1 METSNGTTPC
11 AKLCQNEGRLDVFF
25 YWNLQHQT
33 TMVQVLSRCCSMVCW
48 SQESLF
54 INIYKW
60 DIGYTLKII
69 WWGKKNPKFMPCS
82 ITSDAIPQVLP
93 LFWHQDN
100 FREEEVKLTTSC
112 FLYVPQLDKSRDLR
126 QCEKVHTSTKEINF
140 HSPDCLWL
148 YSSEWYEKSLGE
160 VIARPLQLKTHR

>member
-1 METSNGTTPC
+1 MEIWNGTTPC
-11 AKLCQNEGRLDVFF
+11 AKLCQAVAKNEGRLDVFF
-25 YWNLQHQT
+25 TKTSSTKLHW
-33 TMVQVLSRCCSMVCW
+33 SRCCPDVAPDVCW

-54 INIYKW
+54 ISIYKW

-112 FLYVPQLDKSRDLR
+112 FLYVPQLDKSRDWR
-126 QCEKVHTSTKEINF
+126 QFEKVHTSTKEINF

-148 YSSEWYEKSLGE
+148 
-160 VIARPLQLKTHR
+160 